1 VLDQCPRPRF
11 VFVVALGL
19 AALAPDVG
27 WAQSNAQAGT
37 VEAGADGF
45 RLVSADEAFELR
57 LRGDLYADL
66 RTLPGSEAPSGA
78 ERFFLRRARP
88 RFQGTLY
95 ERFGF
100 GLRPDFGIGGPEID
114 DAYLEA
120 RFAPSVR
127 LRMGRFKVPVGL
139 ENLQSTT
146 GLMHVERGFPTAL
159 VPGRDVGAMLGGDVL
174 RERLQY
180 AVGLFNGAP
189 GSTEPGADVDDAK
202 EGALRLFATPFAGT
216 GSVLDGLGVGI
227 AGSTGRVDGTPATP
241 ALPGFG
247 TTGRQSFFQYRPGA
261 VADGAR
267 HRLAPQARL
276 YAGPVELLAEYTVLR
291 QEVRRGAAEADLT
304 HWAWQ
309 LSGAVVVT
317 GEDAREGA
325 VVPRRPFGRETGPGA
340 VEVGARVHELTLD
353 DETVP
358 RFAARSDANEALA
371 WGLTLSWYPNQI
383 VRMMVGYERTTFEP
397 LGAVPDPDTE
407 HLLLARMQFSF

>member
-1 VLDQCPRPRF
+1 MLDQCPRPRF

-202 EGALRLFATPFAGT
+202 EGVLRLFATPFSGT
-216 GSVLDGLGVGI
+216 ENALGGLGVGI
-227 AGSTGRVDGTPATP
+227 AGSTGRVEGTPTTP
-241 ALPGFG
+241 ALPAFG
-247 TTGRQSFFQYRPGA
+247 TTGRQSFFQYRPDA

-276 YAGPVELLAEYTVLR
+276 YAGPVEVLAEYTVLR
-291 QEVRRGAAEADLT
+291 QEVRRGSAEADLT
-304 HWAWQ
+304 HRAWQ

-317 GEDAREGA
+317 GEEAREGA
-325 VVPRRPFGRETGPGA
+325 VVPGRPFGREAGPGA
-340 VEVGARVHELTLD
+340 VEVGARIHGLTLD
-353 DETVP
+353 DQTVP
-358 RFAARSDANEALA
+358 QFAAPSDAAEARA
-371 WGLTLSWYPNQI
+371 WGLTLSWYPNSI
-383 VRMMVGYERTTFEP
+383 VRMMVGYEQTALDRRGE
-397 LGAVPDPDTE
+397 GPDPDTE

>member
-1 VLDQCPRPRF
+1 VLDPCPRPRF
-11 VFVVALGL
+11 VFVVVLSLLIVGSEA
-19 AALAPDVG
+19 G
-27 WAQSNAQAGT
+27 WAQSNAQRGT

-45 RLVSADEAFELR
+45 RLASADEAFELR

-66 RTLPGSEAPSGA
+66 RTLPGTEAPSGA

-120 RFAPSVR
+120 RFAPAVR
-127 LRMGRFKVPVGL
+127 LRMGRFKVPIGL
-139 ENLQSTT
+139 ENLQSTS

-159 VPGRDVGAMLGGDVL
+159 VPGRDVGAMLSGDVL
-174 RERLQY
+174 RDRLQY

-189 GSTEPGADVDDAK
+189 GSTEPGTDVDDAK

-216 GSVLDGLGVGI
+216 DGVLDGLGVGI
-227 AGSTGRVDGTPATP
+227 AGSTGRVEGTPATP

-247 TTGRQSFFQYRPGA
+247 TTGRQSFFEYRPDA
-261 VADGAR
+261 VADGGL

-276 YAGPVELLAEYTVLR
+276 YAGPVELLAEYTVLS

-304 HWAWQ
+304 HRAWQ
-309 LSGAVVVT
+309 LSGSVVVT

-325 VVPRRPFGRETGPGA
+325 VVPRRPFGREAGPGA
-340 VEVGARVHELTLD
+340 VEVGARVHGLSLD

-358 RFAARSDANEALA
+358 QFAARSEANEALA
-371 WGLTLSWYPNQI
+371 LGGTLSWYPNSV
-383 VRMMVGYERTTFEP
+383 VRMMVGYERTAFDRR
-397 LGAVPDPDTE
+397 GQGPDPDAE